1 MAEENESLEERTLEP
16 TERRLQKAR
25 EEGQIPQSR
34 DLTTFAILGVLSI
47 TTIGLGPMLMSEMVN
62 LVRKAFVFG
71 APDRLMDSLLEW
83 AGGALLSFFLV
94 AALFMVPLWLISMI
108 APLTLSSFKPN
119 FAFKFNGARLNP
131 LTGLGRMF
139 SVNTLAELVKNV
151 LKASLLLAI
160 GLTYL
165 YGLLGNLTSMGNQ
178 DFAVA
183 LDRTYSLIQYGYLLF
198 IPPLLLIAGG
208 DTFFQWF
215 NFKKRMRMT
224 QQEMRQEL
232 KETEGSPEVRAKL
245 RQRQREMATSRMM
258 AAIEKADVVLANP
271 DHYSVALRY
280 DPDKM
285 MAPVVVGKGMDDVA
299 LRIQEIA
306 KEHRVPIA
314 RIPPLTRLM
323 YAKVD
328 IGQQIPAQ
336 LFEAVAKIL
345 AWAYEIKETGD
356 NSRDLPDIGAV
367 PELDAGRA

>member
-47 TTIGLGPMLMSEMVN
+47 TTIGLGPMLMGEMVT
-62 LVRKAFVFG
+62 LVRKAFTFG
-71 APDRLMDSLLEW
+71 SPDRLWDSLLEW
-83 AGGALLSFFLV
+83 SGGALLSFFLMV
-94 AALFMVPLWLISMI
+94 VIFMVPLWIISMV
-108 APLTLSSFKPN
+108 APLTLSSFRPN
-119 FAFKFNGARLNP
+119 FAFKFNGGRLNP
-131 LTGLGRMF
+131 LAGLARMF
-139 SVNTLAELVKNV
+139 SVNTLAELVKNI

-160 GLTYL
+160 GLAYL
-165 YGLLGNLTSMGNQ
+165 YGLLGNLTLMGNQ
-178 DFAVA
+178 DFFVA
-183 LDRTYSLIQYGYLLF
+183 LDRAYSLIQYGYLLF

-208 DTFFQWF
+208 DAFFQWF

-271 DHYSVALRY
+271 EHYSVALRY
-280 DPDKM
+280 DPEKM
-285 MAPVVVGKGMDDVA
+285 LAPIVVGKGLDEVA
-299 LRIQEIA
+299 LRIQSVA
-306 KEHRVPIA
+306 KDHSVPIA
-314 RIPPLTRLM
+314 RIPPLARLM
-323 YAKVD
+323 YSKVE

-336 LFEAVAKIL
+336 LFEAVAKVL
-345 AWAYEIKETGD
+345 AWAYEIKESGD
-356 NSRDLPDIGAV
+356 SLRTLPDIGSI
-367 PELDAGRA
+367 PDLDSVRR